1 MAEQGL
7 GADRRSR
14 RPRRRVWGGA
24 FAARHRRI
32 PGAFAAAAAAAIALA
47 QLAVPGPNASAAVS
61 PPGRGSA
68 APGAMRTVTYHGYE
82 IDVPASWPVYNL
94 AANPARCVLFN
105 QHAVYLGTP
114 GTGQRCPARAYGH
127 TGAVLV
133 QPAVPSGEL
142 PPGTV
147 VLPGNTAALQT
158 GTLPHAVSGLDSAE
172 HTVQVAAP
180 GPGVLVTA
188 SYGRDQAVVRTILAG
203 ARMTSTAQS
212 GTAKSSATATGSATA
227 THSA

>member
-24 FAARHRRI
+24 FAAPRRRVWGGAFAA
-32 PGAFAAAAAAAIALA
+32 PRRRVWGGAFAAPRRRVPGGAFAARRRRVRGAFAAAAAAAIALA
-47 QLAVPGPNASAAVS
+47 QLALPGPNASAAVS
-61 PPGRGSA
+61 PPGGGSA

-94 AANPARCVLFN
+94 AADPTRCLLFN
-105 QHAVYLGTP
+105 RHAVYLGTP
-114 GTGQRCPARAYGH
+114 GTVQRCPARAYGR

-147 VLPGNTAALQT
+147 VLPG
-158 GTLPHAVSGLDSAE
+158 
-172 HTVQVAAP
+172 
-180 GPGVLVTA
+180 
-188 SYGRDQAVVRTILAG
+188 
-203 ARMTSTAQS
+203 
-212 GTAKSSATATGSATA
+212 K
-227 THSA
+227 